1 VILCDLVDAIYQK
14 KLAIYTYIRHHPTA
28 CTMKQYLQNI
38 HPILFLLVAT
48 ILEVTGDALIR
59 KTIYEYSGTTRI
71 LFALLGM
78 LLLFGYG
85 FFLNLAPVE
94 FGEVVGLYIA
104 TLFVVW
110 QVINYLTFKTLPT
123 VPVLVGGA
131 LVVAGGLIITFWKK

>member
-1 VILCDLVDAIYQK
+1 
-14 KLAIYTYIRHHPTA
+14 
-28 CTMKQYLQNI
+28 MKQYLQNI
-38 HPILFLLVAT
+38 HPIIFLLVAT
-48 ILEVTGDALIR
+48 TLEVTGDALIR

-123 VPVLVGGA
+123 IPVIVGGA